1 MSRIKNFKEFSINE
15 NLDQSEIDRLLDK
28 IGSQGIE
35 SLNKY
40 EKEKLDNIGNKS
52 YDPKQKLITEIK
64 ELVSR
69 YGGYITMG
77 EMEAE
82 SSPSYKTI
90 DQEVHL
96 IETLSFEDVSVV
108 VYGGYK
114 YQDELREYDVK
125 YEDLDMDILIEIK
138 EIIDNAIEFEILEE
152 DI

>member
-1 MSRIKNFKEFSINE
+1 MGIIKKFDVFVKNE

-28 IGSQGIE
+28 IGSNGIN

-40 EKEKLDNIGNKS
+40 EKEKLDNIGNNN
-52 YDPKQKLITEIK
+52 YDPRKKLINELKEI
-64 ELVSR
+64 VTR

-77 EMEAE
+77 EMESE

-90 DQEVHL
+90 DQQVHL
-96 IETLSFEDVSVV
+96 IEVVSSNGVGVV

-114 YQDELREYDVK
+114 YETVLEEYDVD
-125 YEDLDMDILIEIK
+125 YEKLDMDILIEIK
-138 EIIDNAIEFEILEE
+138 EIIDNAIEFEMIEE